1 MAHFAQKTYVQGAQG
16 GAYRAE
22 DRVQE
27 AEDCNEMD
35 DLRLSCMGLD
45 ARFAV

>member
-1 MAHFAQKTYVQGAQG
+1 MAHFAQKTYVQSS
-16 GAYRAE
+16 AYDVE

-35 DLRLSCMGLD
+35 GLRLSCMGLD